1 MVDKRDWG
9 EIESAE
15 GIRGELMDARV
26 RFTVKEGK
34 FPENFRDG
42 ETTRKLIR
50 DRTERESMEGRGLLC
65 TK

>member
-9 EIESAE
+9 GIESAE
-15 GIRGELMDARV
+15 VIRGELMDARV

-42 ETTRKLIR
+42 ETRKLIR
-50 DRTERESMEGRGLLC
+50 DRRERESMEGRGLC